1 MQMFPSAAPGIA
13 CNPDNI
19 TRQNVLPLWYGDLRQ
34 VTITDGKATVLDSN
48 IFPGHLILSNS
59 KDSPLHHGKYLGT
72 SGMEVNTIVKL
83 PLPREWVFP
92 ITVRRIYLDM
102 WERIAYAEIAS
113 YLLFLFLCQ
122 YLTMK
127 PCRVRTFHLQRW
139 CFRVSP
145 LLCLSSG
152 WDFQQW
158 LYSDCPERKPCW
170 TALSHGSRIITKEG
184 L

>member
-113 YLLFLFLCQ
+113 YLLFLFCVSTWQWNLVGYGLFIYRGDAFGCRLCFV
-122 YLTMK
+122 
-127 PCRVRTFHLQRW
+127 CRPGGIFNSDFIAIARKGNRVELRFHM
-139 CFRVSP
+139 VP
-145 LLCLSSG
+145 G
-152 WDFQQW
+152 
-158 LYSDCPERKPCW
+158 
-170 TALSHGSRIITKEG
+170 
-184 L
+184 

>member
-19 TRQNVLPLWYGDLRQ
+19 TRQNVLPLLYGDLRQ

-102 WERIAYAEIAS
+102 
-113 YLLFLFLCQ
+113 
-122 YLTMK
+122 
-127 PCRVRTFHLQRW
+127 
-139 CFRVSP
+139 
-145 LLCLSSG
+145 
-152 WDFQQW
+152 
-158 LYSDCPERKPCW
+158 
-170 TALSHGSRIITKEG
+170 
-184 L
+184 